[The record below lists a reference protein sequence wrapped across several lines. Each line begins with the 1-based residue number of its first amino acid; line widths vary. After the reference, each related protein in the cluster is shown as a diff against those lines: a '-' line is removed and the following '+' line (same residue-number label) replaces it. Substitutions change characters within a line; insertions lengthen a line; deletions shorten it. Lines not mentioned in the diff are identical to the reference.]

1 MRFKAFLFAAV
12 LVLGAV
18 PAPALS
24 QAGWYVGLGAGR
36 LKTGD
41 ECPTGAAPG
50 ASCEDEDTA
59 WKLFGGYQFNPYLG
73 YELAIADMGQRS
85 ASLSGIGVVTARFR
99 FFETV
104 LTGTLPMGQRLSA
117 YAKAGI
123 FAWDIDY
130 DLPPGFIGSADSNGN
145 DYTFG
150 LGVKYRFTRSFALRL
165 EWQRY
170 NDVGE
175 PTTTGRF
182 NADTFGIGAL
192 LSF

>member
-1 MRFKAFLFAAV
+1 MLVAAILAFSVVSPPSLA
-12 LVLGAV
+12 
-18 PAPALS
+18 
-24 QAGWYVGLGAGR
+24 QHAGWYVGLGAGH

-50 ASCEDEDTA
+50 ANCEDKDTA
-59 WKLFGGYQFNPYLG
+59 WKLFGGYQFNQYLG

-85 ASLSGIGVVTARFR
+85 ASLTGIGVVTARFR

-104 LTGTLPMGQRLSA
+104 LTGTLPLGQRLSA

-123 FAWDIDY
+123 FVWDIDY
-130 DLPPGFIGSADSNGN
+130 DLPPGFIGSADANGN

-150 LGVKYRFTRSFALRL
+150 LGVKYQFTRNFAMRV

-170 NDVGE
+170 NDVGDSAA
-175 PTTTGRF
+175 TGKF

>member
-1 MRFKAFLFAAV
+1 MPFKPFLLAAL

-18 PAPALS
+18 PAPALA
-24 QAGWYVGLGAGR
+24 QAGWYVGLGAGYM
-36 LKTGD
+36 KTTD

-50 ASCEDEDTA
+50 ANCEDNDSV
-59 WKLFGGYQFNPYLG
+59 WKLFGGYQFNRYLG
-73 YELAIADMGQRS
+73 YELAIAVMGQRS
-85 ASLSGIGVVTARFR
+85 ASLAGIGTVDARFR
-99 FFETV
+99 FFEVT
-104 LTGTLPMGQRLSA
+104 LTGALPLGERLSA

-123 FAWDIDY
+123 FTWDIDY
-130 DLPPGFIGSADSNGN
+130 TLPPGFTGSADANGH

-150 LGVKYRFTRSFALRL
+150 LGLKYQFTRSFAMRL

-170 NDVGE
+170 NDVGD
-175 PTTTGRF
+175 PATTGRF